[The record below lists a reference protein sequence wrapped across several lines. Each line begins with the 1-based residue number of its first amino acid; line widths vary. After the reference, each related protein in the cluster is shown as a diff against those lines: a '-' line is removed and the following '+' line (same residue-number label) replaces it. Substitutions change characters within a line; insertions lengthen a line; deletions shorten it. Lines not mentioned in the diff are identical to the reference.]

1 MLEDIQHII
10 PPTTLLRLY
19 AESQLSR
26 CQGLSSEEKFQLI
39 GLDQADHEDPKYTQY
54 IQRGAMILDQLQEQ
68 GTIRDWIYSR
78 PKNFGELFVDFLI
91 VRRDS
96 AVVAIN
102 VTSTWLRGRERRKI
116 ISQFGPNGLSRI
128 GVVQLLTISRRD
140 ISDEEANRRFTTL
153 IEQLTPIG
161 SIPID

>member
-1 MLEDIQHII
+1 
-10 PPTTLLRLY
+10 
-19 AESQLSR
+19 
-26 CQGLSSEEKFQLI
+26 
-39 GLDQADHEDPKYTQY
+39 
-54 IQRGAMILDQLQEQ
+54 LQKQ

-102 VTSTWLRGRERRKI
+102 VTSTWLRGRERRKKI
-116 ISQFGPNGLSRI
+116 KSQFGPDGLSRI

-140 ISDEEANRRFTTL
+140 ISDEEINKRFTTL
-153 IEQLTPIG
+153 IDQLTPIG